1 MYNSNIPSA
10 SELPSSKQLAIST
23 VTALIVALTLLITC
37 ILPAEYGIDPT
48 GIGRSLGLT
57 QMGEIKEQLAQ
68 EAAQEKVTQPPS
80 NTEGSEQLLPQPT
93 QEESTSAT
101 QSSLDTQTTVNT
113 QPNEA
118 PNSAIATNTKDV
130 QQATTGAL
138 TITTN
143 KTNEA
148 LSSEQYQVILK
159 PGEAAEVKLAMNQDA
174 KVNYTWSVN
183 QGHVNFDTHAD
194 NKQVKY
200 HNYTKG
206 KAVTG
211 DEGTLIAAFNGKH
224 GWFWRNRSNK
234 TVTVVLEVSGDYSH
248 LIRVL

>member
-1 MYNSNIPSA
+1 
-10 SELPSSKQLAIST
+10 
-23 VTALIVALTLLITC
+23 
-37 ILPAEYGIDPT
+37 
-48 GIGRSLGLT
+48 
-57 QMGEIKEQLAQ
+57 
-68 EAAQEKVTQPPS
+68 
-80 NTEGSEQLLPQPT
+80 
-93 QEESTSAT
+93 
-101 QSSLDTQTTVNT
+101 
-113 QPNEA
+113 
-118 PNSAIATNTKDV
+118 
-130 QQATTGAL
+130 
-138 TITTN
+138 
-143 KTNEA
+143 
-148 LSSEQYQVILK
+148 
-159 PGEAAEVKLAMNQDA
+159 
-174 KVNYTWSVN
+174 VN